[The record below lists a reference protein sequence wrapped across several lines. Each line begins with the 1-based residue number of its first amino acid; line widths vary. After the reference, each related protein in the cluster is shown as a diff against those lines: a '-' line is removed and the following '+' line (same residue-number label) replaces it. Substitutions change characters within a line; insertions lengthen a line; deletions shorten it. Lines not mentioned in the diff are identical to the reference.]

1 MTDDVPLLTEE
12 EFAEHPMVMSLSDI
26 FYEKE
31 LYYSYE
37 EYRMHLEAC
46 RDFAEKHKSYR
57 LNEHEDHAFRNI
69 QIRMH
74 EGSWA
79 MVSKNK
85 APAVHFV
92 IRHPKMLD
100 ALENFVVPVSETVR
114 V

>member
-1 MTDDVPLLTEE
+1 
-12 EFAEHPMVMSLSDI
+12 MVMSLSDI